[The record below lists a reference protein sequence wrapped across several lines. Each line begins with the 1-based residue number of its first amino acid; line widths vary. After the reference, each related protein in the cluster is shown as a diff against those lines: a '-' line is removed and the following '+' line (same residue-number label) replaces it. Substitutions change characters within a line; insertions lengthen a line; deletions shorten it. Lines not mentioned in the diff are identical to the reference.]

1 MGLDMYLYRYPKSNT
16 REQINKESE
25 DLWKKGI
32 DEWQS
37 GFKDV
42 YQVAYWRKVNFLHGW
57 IVRNLANGVDECQ
70 EIPIGKEDFE
80 ILNEL
85 VGKACDIILKSNFI
99 PQKDVASEGSWEA
112 KYVNDDSKP
121 IISVRWNDK
130 EKEFDGV
137 DERVTY
143 KLDNDACDKLSEIL
157 PFEEGFSLVRT
168 CMTYIMRGT
177 CLNSRRS
184 WQRSL
189 KTIVMTTTMS
199 TRQAGK
205 EAT

>member
-1 MGLDMYLYRYPKSNT
+1 MGLDMYLYRYPKSKT
-16 REQINKESE
+16 RDQINKESK
-25 DLWKKGI
+25 DLWEKGVE
-32 DEWQS
+32 EWES

-85 VGKACDIILKSNFI
+85 VGKACDIILKSNFT

-121 IISVRWNDK
+121 IIPVRWNDK

-157 PFEEGFSLVRT
+157 PFEEGFFFGSYMYDLYYAWNMLELMGKLAEILEDYSDDYDYV
-168 CMTYIMRGT
+168 YEA
-177 CLNSRRS
+177 S
-184 WQRSL
+184 W
-189 KTIVMTTTMS
+189 
-199 TRQAGK
+199 
-205 EAT
+205 